1 MLHFLPKRRE
11 KECSKCVYRERPHNT
26 MEDDRPLTHIAEK
39 THPKEDEVKTVY
51 RLVHCMIGQGRFKGW
66 DTKFELLFYS
76 NLKMY

>member
-1 MLHFLPKRRE
+1 
-11 KECSKCVYRERPHNT
+11 